1 LSTSS
6 TTCTSPVEPTRT
18 QTPHEA
24 PATVPAHLPTNFPCH
39 PAGSII
45 SRHTSSCSPKPID
58 ICVHASDTTNFEPD
72 GILSPLSQFELDLPE
87 AEPPKLPLSDTVNK
101 SYPGQHT
108 ASPGAT
114 VDAPRTQDGPLS
126 IHSLSMN
133 LNHEPPDSSLDT
145 VDGSSSDKKAKKRR
159 RGPATGT
166 PGAKRTKKRAVI
178 RPGSPSSDSKKEGR
192 GGESRVSNHL
202 EPPSKK
208 SKLSHGRDDFESRR
222 AKSLP
227 RRGGISQVKRL
238 SRSPS
243 LPAIEGCDSES
254 TCPRIRKIP
263 KSIGR
268 TQLRQPTP
276 SPSTTSISMDPVN
289 VEFHAALTGMLI
301 EALAT
306 SRATSMDASALYL
319 ILTQAH
325 PYLAAERS
333 KRELLMDIAAVLEAG
348 RARCRM
354 FEKVDGSGERSRHKE
369 FGSRWFYVPER
380 DEDPERATLISA
392 IMPRQKRNETKKY
405 KQYYYRPL
413 DKISRWDPEDA
424 P

>member
-1 LSTSS
+1 
-6 TTCTSPVEPTRT
+6 
-18 QTPHEA
+18 
-24 PATVPAHLPTNFPCH
+24 
-39 PAGSII
+39 
-45 SRHTSSCSPKPID
+45 
-58 ICVHASDTTNFEPD
+58 
-72 GILSPLSQFELDLPE
+72 
-87 AEPPKLPLSDTVNK
+87 
-101 SYPGQHT
+101 
-108 ASPGAT
+108 
-114 VDAPRTQDGPLS
+114 
-126 IHSLSMN
+126 
-133 LNHEPPDSSLDT
+133 
-145 VDGSSSDKKAKKRR
+145 
-159 RGPATGT
+159 
-166 PGAKRTKKRAVI
+166 
-178 RPGSPSSDSKKEGR
+178 
-192 GGESRVSNHL
+192 
-202 EPPSKK
+202 
-208 SKLSHGRDDFESRR
+208 
-222 AKSLP
+222 
-227 RRGGISQVKRL
+227 
-238 SRSPS
+238 
-243 LPAIEGCDSES
+243 
-254 TCPRIRKIP
+254 
-263 KSIGR
+263 
-268 TQLRQPTP
+268 
-276 SPSTTSISMDPVN
+276 MDPVN